1 MIMGAAHTPTGSWI
15 QRVGVLAGLILAA
28 CLMDGLAAVVR
39 TPKTE
44 IRLYPGMKT
53 PVAGKTEAA
62 IPERRWLTY
71 ETTAPGLSVT
81 FLEAKGRLWRA
92 ELAVEPTAP
101 EGTYTFRVFLHG
113 EKPEDAAQN
122 PLYTIRL
129 LADRQ
134 AFQASERSFVLRY
147 LGLSPWV
154 GAAAA
159 MPFLVFCLYL
169 SYKASDRLDEALR
182 RQGMAPVYRT
192 VRKDKTTTLFFGL
205 GSADGVSPGD
215 SVTIVAEDGR
225 PLGVAR
231 VETVSQ
237 NDAQARL
244 DDADRLPPVVY
255 VSRS

>member
-1 MIMGAAHTPTGSWI
+1 MTVGASTVSKPSWV

-28 CLMDGLAAVVR
+28 CLLDGLVAVVR

-44 IRLYPGMKT
+44 IRLYPGMKI

-71 ETTAPGLSVT
+71 ETTAPGLSLT

-101 EGTYTFRVFLHG
+101 EGVYALRVFLHG

-122 PLYTIRL
+122 PRYTIRL

-134 AFQASERSFVLRY
+134 AFQRTERSFVMRFF
-147 LGLSPWV
+147 GISPWV
-154 GAAAA
+154 GAASAV
-159 MPFLVFCLYL
+159 PLLVFCLYL
-169 SYKASDRLDEALR
+169 SYKASDKLDEALR
-182 RQGMAPVYRT
+182 RQGMAPVYRAL
-192 VRKDKTTTLFFGL
+192 RKDKTVTLFFGL
-205 GSADGVSPGD
+205 GRTDGLAPGD
-215 SVTIVAEDGR
+215 SVRIVDEDGR
-225 PLGVAR
+225 VLGVAR
-231 VETVSQ
+231 VETVSL

-244 DDADRLPPVVY
+244 EETERLPSILY
-255 VSRS
+255 VTRS

>member
-1 MIMGAAHTPTGSWI
+1 MEGTPAPAPGKSWV

-28 CLMDGLAAVVR
+28 CLIDGLAAVVR

-62 IPERRWLTY
+62 IPDRRWLTH

-101 EGTYTFRVFLHG
+101 DGTYTLRVFLHG

-129 LADRQ
+129 LPDRH
-134 AFQASERSFVLRY
+134 AFLASERSFVLRY
-147 LGLSPWV
+147 VGVSPWV

-159 MPFLVFCLYL
+159 LPFLVFCLYL

-182 RQGMAPVYRT
+182 RQGMAPVYRAL
-192 VRKDKTTTLFFGL
+192 RKDKTVTLFFGL
-205 GSADGVSPGD
+205 GSADGLSPGD
-215 SVTIVAEDGR
+215 SVRIVAEDGR
-225 PLGVAR
+225 LVGVGR
-231 VETVSQ
+231 VETVSL

-244 DDADRLPPVVY
+244 DDVDRLPSILY